1 MEITL
6 VGLNFE
12 TKNNVEAYIK
22 EKLSLI
28 SRKVKKGAIR
38 KIHFVIKHEGE
49 DFLSK
54 VDIVEEID
62 KKAIITASEK
72 AGTAHASIDLVCKN
86 LEEQIIRH
94 KEKIATK
101 HHKNGV
107 IAKET
112 LNLTSTETLEEVYEI
127 LDDDEI

>member
-1 MEITL
+1 MEITA

-22 EKLSLI
+22 EKLSSI
-28 SRKVKKGAIR
+28 YRKVKKGAIH
-38 KIHFVIKHEGE
+38 KIHFTIKQEGE

-72 AGTAHASIDLVCKN
+72 AGTAYASIDLVCKN

-94 KEKIATK
+94 KEKVATK
-101 HHKNGV
+101 HHKNDV
-107 IAKET
+107 IAKEA
-112 LNLTSTETLEEVYEI
+112 LNHISKETVEEVYEV